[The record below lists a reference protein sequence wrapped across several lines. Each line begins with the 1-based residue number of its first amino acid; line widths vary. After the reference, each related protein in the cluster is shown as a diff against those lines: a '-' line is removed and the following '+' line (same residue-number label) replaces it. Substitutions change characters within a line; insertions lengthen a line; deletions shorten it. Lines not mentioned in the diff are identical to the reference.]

1 MKLDKAIL
9 GPADQAAALPLLRGE
24 LPLGFVTRTGRP
36 DLREAEP
43 ERVRKPGARVGIVFN
58 QRAHRNLQRAGALPA
73 VDLSLDWASPQT
85 EADLAAALARFAA
98 SKVDAIVVDG
108 GDGTIRDVITAA
120 ARYFPD
126 GLPRIAVV
134 PSGKTNALALDLG
147 VPRHWT
153 LDDALATVA
162 AGRTVARSPIE
173 ITRLGRDGPVLRGF
187 LFGAGAFVK
196 ATALAQGVHRLGAF
210 SGLAVAMS
218 ITAAV
223 AQTMFAGSRNP
234 WRRGERMRIDFGDGR
249 AFDERLYL
257 MIGSTLERLPLG
269 LKPFGGVRGGLKLLG
284 IDAPPRRIVASLPA
298 LLAGSEAAWL
308 RRAGY
313 HRTDAE
319 RVEVTLG
326 GGFILDGEAFEGGSL
341 TIARG
346 TPLDFVVP

>member
-9 GPADQAAALPLLRGE
+9 GPAEQAAALPLLRSE
-24 LPLGFVTRTGRP
+24 LQLGFVTRPGRR
-36 DLREAEP
+36 DAREVEP
-43 ERVRKPGARVGIVFN
+43 ERVRKPDARVGIVFN

-85 EADLAAALARFAA
+85 SAELSAALARFAA
-98 SKVDAIVVDG
+98 SKVDVIVVDG

-120 ARYFPD
+120 GRHFPD
-126 GLPRIAVV
+126 GLPRLAVV

-147 VPRHWT
+147 IPRHWT
-153 LDDALATVA
+153 LGDALATIA
-162 AGRTVARSPIE
+162 AGRTVQRAPIE
-173 ITRLGRDGPVLRGF
+173 ITRIGRDGPVLHGF

-234 WRRGERMRIDFGDGR
+234 WRRGERMRIDFRDGR
-249 AFDERLYL
+249 TFDQRLYL

-269 LKPFGGVRGGLKLLG
+269 MKPFGSIRGGLKLLG
-284 IDAPPRRIVASLPA
+284 IDAPPRRVITSLPA
-298 LLAGSEAAWL
+298 LLAGSEAQWL

-313 HRTDAE
+313 HRTDAD
-319 RVEVTLG
+319 RVDVTLS
-326 GGFILDGEAFEGGSL
+326 GGFILDGEAFDGGSL